1 MFSRTILIA
10 MCVVVP
16 LCATAAQKPPA
27 AGPQAQPAEIPYDTP
42 VKAELEKI
50 FNGLASQLQE
60 ADTLVKLLRSTAA
73 KNPADT
79 ETQIDSAAQT
89 LGTLADR
96 LQPEA
101 DLAQQL
107 AALRNAAAVHRK
119 RVQEMANGTIG
130 EADRTTILAAWDRI
144 LQDADKAQASMKDMH
159 DSLMNVL
166 QELRIRKTAV
176 SELVLAG
183 QYQAA
188 VDTLKN
194 WLGDLETTVKN
205 LHKSIDQIAPRSIS

>member
-1 MFSRTILIA
+1 
-10 MCVVVP
+10 MCVVAP
-16 LCATAAQKPPA
+16 LCANAAQKPAA

-60 ADTLVKLLRSTAA
+60 ADTLVKLLRNTAA

-119 RVQEMANGTIG
+119 RVQEMPNGTIG

-159 DSLMNVL
+159 DSLTNVL

-176 SELVLAG
+176 SELMLAG

-194 WLGDLETTVKN
+194 WLGDLEMTVKN
-205 LHKSIDQIAPRSIS
+205 LHKSIDQIAPSHIS